1 MINASIFK
9 PKQSTKKKEF
19 EFILSAI
26 LKSYKMML
34 VDYETIEN
42 DENKIRNRLHEDYLN
57 NQEIVDL
64 LGLQPYFFDI
74 EVPKNTDYK
83 TTAFS
88 DIKVYSAIERL
99 KNRQSPYFII
109 ECKRLENTNTGKGTL
124 NQKYVDNGIK
134 RFIKRVDYPTYYGLN
149 GMIGF
154 LIKPEK
160 IYEVKDAINKL
171 LPENE
176 HLSQFLF
183 HSEYK
188 FTYKSKHVDF
198 QNKNIQLY
206 HLILDFSSI
215 IK

>member
-1 MINASIFK
+1 MIDASIFK

-26 LKSYKMML
+26 LKSHKMML

-42 DENKIRNRLHEDYLN
+42 DENIIRNRLYDDYLN
-57 NQEIVDL
+57 NQKIVERLD
-64 LGLQPYFFDI
+64 LQPYFFDI
-74 EVPKNTDYK
+74 EVPKNTVYK

-88 DIKVYSAIERL
+88 DIKVYSAGERL

-134 RFIKRVDYPTYYGLN
+134 RFIEREDYPTYYGLN

-154 LIKPEK
+154 LIKSEEIDK
-160 IYEVKDAINKL
+160 VKDAINKL
-171 LPENE
+171 LPEKE
-176 HLSQFLF
+176 QLTQYIFS
-183 HSEYK
+183 SENK
-188 FTYKSKHVDF
+188 FTYKSEHIDLKT
-198 QNKNIQLY
+198 KNIQIY
-206 HLILDFSSI
+206 HMILDFSSL